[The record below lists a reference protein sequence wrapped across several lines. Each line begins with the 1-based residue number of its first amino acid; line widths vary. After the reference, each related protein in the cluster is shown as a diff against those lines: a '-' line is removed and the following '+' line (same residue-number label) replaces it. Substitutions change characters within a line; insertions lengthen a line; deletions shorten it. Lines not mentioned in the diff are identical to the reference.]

1 MICHAHRC
9 LLISALSVLGAL
21 LAPTPARAQL
31 GGHNILG
38 DNGLQSAT
46 QAPPGLYVA
55 GVFQNYHTSTI
66 KNRSGDALPVDTTL
80 NLGLLVPAVSVV
92 TPIKILGANYGFLV
106 TFPFSGSRL
115 EFPRLDVEGTV
126 RGYTD
131 MYVRPL
137 ELGWHTKRADF
148 LAGYGF
154 YAPSGRFEPG
164 ADDNTGLGMWSHEL
178 LAGTTVYFDRGRK
191 WHLGGTGFFE
201 FHNSKQDLDTT
212 VGDIFTVEGGLGRS
226 LFKGLGNLGLA
237 YYGQWKVTDDDTPNL
252 PGLLPRG
259 KNRVQGLGPE
269 IGAPIPLGKKAVL
282 LLKFRYLWEFS
293 ARSNTQGQTL
303 HFSVTMPL
311 AQFQ

>member
-1 MICHAHRC
+1 MIRTRHSG
-9 LLISALSVLGAL
+9 LLMAAL
-21 LAPTPARAQL
+21 LALTGILLPHPASAQL

-38 DNGLQSAT
+38 DNGLQSAS
-46 QAPPGLYVA
+46 QPPPGFYVA

-66 KNRSGDALPVDTTL
+66 KNRVGDTLPVESSL

-92 TPIKILGANYGFLV
+92 TPFKILGANYGFLV
-106 TFPFSGSRL
+106 TFPFSGARL
-115 EFPRLDVEGTV
+115 EFPRLDVEGGV

-137 ELGWHTKRADF
+137 ELGWHTKQADV

-154 YAPSGRFEPG
+154 YAPSGRFRFG

-178 LAGTTVYFDRGRK
+178 LAGTTVYFDSRRK
-191 WHLGGTGFFE
+191 WHLGGTGFYE
-201 FHNSKQDLDTT
+201 IHTTTKDLDTK
-212 VGDIFTVEGGLGRS
+212 VGDIFTVEGGFGRS
-226 LFKGLGNLGLA
+226 LFKGLGNLGFA
-237 YYGQWKVTDDDTPNL
+237 YYGQWKVTGDDTPNL
-252 PGLLPRG
+252 PELLPRS

-269 IGAPIPLGKKAVL
+269 IGVPIPLGKKAVL
-282 LLKFRYLWEFS
+282 LLRFRYLWEFS

>member
-1 MICHAHRC
+1 MIRTRHSG
-9 LLISALSVLGAL
+9 LLIAAL
-21 LAPTPARAQL
+21 LALTGILLPHPASAQL

-38 DNGLQSAT
+38 DNGLQSAS
-46 QAPPGLYVA
+46 QPPPGFYVT
-55 GVFQNYHTSTI
+55 GVSQNYHTSTI
-66 KNRSGDALPVDTTL
+66 KNRVGDTLPVESSL

-92 TPIKILGANYGFLV
+92 TPVKILGANYGMLV
-106 TFPFSGSRL
+106 TFPFSGARL
-115 EFPRLDVEGTV
+115 EFPRLDVEGGV

-137 ELGWHTKRADF
+137 ELGWHTKRADI

-154 YAPSGRFEPG
+154 YAPSGRFQVG

-178 LAGTTVYFDRGRK
+178 LAGTTVFLDSGRK
-191 WHLGGTGFFE
+191 WHLGGTGFYE
-201 FHNSKQDLDTT
+201 IHSRTKDLDTK
-212 VGDIFTVEGGLGRS
+212 VGDLFTFEGGFGRA
-226 LFKGLGNLGLA
+226 LFDGLGNLGVA

-252 PGLLPRG
+252 PELLPRG

-269 IGAPIPLGKKAVL
+269 IGVPIPLGEKAVL
-282 LLKFRYLWEFS
+282 LLRFRYLWEFG

-303 HFSVTMPL
+303 HFSITMPL